1 MSENNSSFSN
11 ESMDLLISEWKKLEN
26 IINQAFENFEK
37 LSMQEII
44 EAYYQVINVTSLVK
58 FLRQKFNVEN
68 TTENKRFFVRII
80 EIEKYIDEKFNTN
93 FHPLIMSYLEKLIE
107 NSKKNLKNMTKNQGN
122 KTKEEVENQAK
133 IFEKLRQMMS
143 TKEFVNQYH
152 RGLKN

>member
-152 RGLKN
+152 GGLKN